1 MNRYIYHIVE
11 VVIALSWV
19 RALGNNCCPSSFDE
33 FWRELLSLVKP
44 CMFVQTICEKSSNH
58 IVSVDENYIIV
69 ESVSENKSKRPGNK
83 RKLYKWYFEQ
93 VFNKV
98 TKQKRVF
105 LKDFPKLR
113 RRLVSSI
120 VFAVMAQHPCMRGE
134 CVDGKVVLKA
144 CNC

>member
-1 MNRYIYHIVE
+1 
-11 VVIALSWV
+11 
-19 RALGNNCCPSSFDE
+19 LGNNCCPSSFDE
-33 FWRELLSLVKP
+33 FWRDLLSLVKP
-44 CMFVQTICEKSSNH
+44 RMSVQTICSKRRNH

-69 ESVSENKSKRPGNK
+69 ESESRNK
-83 RKLYKWYFEQ
+83 RRLYKRYFEQ

-98 TKQKRVF
+98 IEQKRGSPNEF
-105 LKDFPKLR
+105 LELR
-113 RRLVSSI
+113 RRRVSSI